1 MQFFAQLRQT
11 KLHEFDVKMS
21 EVYPVTVFV
30 TKGEITDEQ
39 SKVLNKSDFNQY
51 SNLI

>member
-1 MQFFAQLRQT
+1 M
-11 KLHEFDVKMS
+11 HEFDVKMS

-39 SKVLNKSDFNQY
+39 SKVWNWSDVNGYFT
-51 SNLI
+51 LI